1 MLIQEIYYNNLIH
14 NNRIS
19 DNNNTKRIP
28 KQQKIIETMIDNR
41 EITDYL
47 WNIHQSLSTYKSLTI
62 QFTTTQHIINSI
74 QSAVIICKIHLLENQ
89 LLIKTL
95 NWPSTT
101 KNLITVLIYTSL
113 IVSPKTKLQISTN
126 RIYFYQLAK
135 KVFLLSIA
143 NLFKIYQMNN

>member
-1 MLIQEIYYNNLIH
+1 
-14 NNRIS
+14 
-19 DNNNTKRIP
+19 
-28 KQQKIIETMIDNR
+28 MIDNR

-74 QSAVIICKIHLLENQ
+74 QSEVIICKIHLLENQ

-101 KNLITVLIYTSL
+101 KNLITALIYTTL
-113 IVSPKTKLQISTN
+113 VIV
-126 RIYFYQLAK
+126 YFK
-135 KVFLLSIA
+135 
-143 NLFKIYQMNN
+143 